1 MSKNIKKLTTPQ
13 KVEEAFVKLFNRI
26 DDGICN
32 YLDSIHDISL
42 KEQAMRN
49 VVSMLKIMRIINQ
62 RDLQMLYRSE
72 LDSVNSEKISKAS

>member
-1 MSKNIKKLTTPQ
+1 MSKNIKRLTTPQ
-13 KVEEAFVKLFNRI
+13 QVEEAFVKLFNRI
-26 DDGICN
+26 DDGICR
-32 YLDSIHDISL
+32 YLDSIHDTSL

-72 LDSVNSEKISKAS
+72 LDSADSEKISKAS